1 MTLDELLDDCKR
13 VIGNKL
19 AITDV
24 INFRQI
30 SHYNLKVFDL
40 RKVKQLGKSFK
51 NAKCAKSYTIE
62 TIKAYMLE
70 GGSTL
75 EGHTGLVRAVIQLKD
90 DRLVSVSND
99 NTLKVWGVP
108 INKNTFLINQSVS

>member
-1 MTLDELLDDCKR
+1 MSF
-13 VIGNKL
+13 
-19 AITDV
+19 
-24 INFRQI
+24 NFRQI

-51 NAKCAKSYTIE
+51 NAKCAKSYAIE

-75 EGHTGLVRAVIQLKD
+75 EGHDGSVYSVIQLND
-90 DRLVSVSND
+90 GRIVSASDD
-99 NTLKVWGVP
+99 NTLKVWDLS
-108 INKNTFLINQSVS
+108 IN